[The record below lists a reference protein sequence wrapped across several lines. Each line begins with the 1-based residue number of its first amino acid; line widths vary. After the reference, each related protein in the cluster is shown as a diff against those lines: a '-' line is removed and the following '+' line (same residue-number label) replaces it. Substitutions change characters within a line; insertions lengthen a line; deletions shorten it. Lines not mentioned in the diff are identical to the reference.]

1 MEVAVA
7 TSTYV
12 FQVISADSGFLLKI
26 GASIIVTGRDVY
38 GPVVGRWLCNDSWMR
53 LTVTPKGGVKMV
65 ASHVWWHHRFLSV
78 AFCMVLPC
86 IWVFTTVHI
95 CYVVWFCSYGNKYR
109 LWTMCFW

>member
-38 GPVVGRWLCNDSWMR
+38 GSVVGRWLCKVNRMR

-65 ASHVWWHHRFLSV
+65 YPMSGGITVSCQWLLHGFTR
-78 AFCMVLPC
+78 
-86 IWVFTTVHI
+86 IWYLQQYI
-95 CYVVWFCSYGNKYR
+95 YA
-109 LWTMCFW
+109 M

>member
-26 GASIIVTGRDVY
+26 GANLKVTGRDVY
-38 GPVVGRWLCNDSWMR
+38 GPVVGRWLCNDNRMR

-65 ASHVWWHHRFLSV
+65 YPMSGGITVACQCFLHDLL
-78 AFCMVLPC
+78 CL
-86 IWVFTTVHI
+86 WLFTT
-95 CYVVWFCSYGNKYR
+95 FGM
-109 LWTMCFW
+109 LFL